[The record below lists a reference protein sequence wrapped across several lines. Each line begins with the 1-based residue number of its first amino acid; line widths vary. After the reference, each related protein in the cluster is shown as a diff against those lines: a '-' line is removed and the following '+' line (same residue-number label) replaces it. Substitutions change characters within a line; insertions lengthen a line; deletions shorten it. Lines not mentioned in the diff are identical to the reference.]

1 MKKVTLSLF
10 VTVMMVANL
19 AAQNMYIHKTD
30 GSVVTVPMNTIDSIT
45 FTETTPVTNYAW
57 MNEIYSRGTTEDP
70 DWIEIFNNG
79 NADIDLTGY
88 KIYDSGGQSGS
99 KPKKEFPSGT
109 IIPASGFFVIVTDT
123 EDESGFGLSGGGET
137 VWMENATGTII
148 DSIAFAALE
157 EGQSYGRYPDGTEN
171 WQILYTVTKGAANSN
186 LVPSSIFL
194 NELYSRGT
202 TEDPDWV
209 EIYNTSTADIDISG
223 YKIYDPAGQAGTK
236 PKKEFPTGSIVPAQ
250 GWLVIVVD
258 TDDESGFG
266 LSSGGDEVWLE
277 NTEGSVIDYIAIPA
291 MEVTQSY
298 GRLPDGADN
307 WQLLN
312 TITKGAANQAK

>member
-1 MKKVTLSLF
+1 MKKITL
-10 VTVMMVANL
+10 TVFITVLMVANL

-30 GSVVTVPMNTIDSIT
+30 GTVVTVPMTTIDSIT
-45 FTETTPVTNYAW
+45 FSSGGPVSNYAW

-70 DWIEIFNNG
+70 DWIEIFNDG
-79 NADIDLTGY
+79 DTDVDLTGY
-88 KIYDSGGQSGS
+88 KIFDSGGQGGS

-109 IIPASGFFVIVTDT
+109 IIPSKGFYVIVTDD
-123 EDESGFGLSGGGET
+123 EAESGFGLSSNGET
-137 VWMENATGTII
+137 VWLENATGTII
-148 DSIAFAALE
+148 DSVAFPALE
-157 EGQSYGRYPDGTEN
+157 EGQSYGRYPDGTAN

-186 LVPSSIFL
+186 LVPSLVLL
-194 NELYSRGT
+194 NELYSRGI

-209 EIYNTSTADIDISG
+209 EIYNASSAEIDISG
-223 YKIYDPAGQAGTK
+223 YKIYDPGGQAGSK
-236 PKKEFPTGSIVPAQ
+236 PKKEFPTGSVIPAL

-277 NTEGSVIDYIAIPA
+277 NVEGTVIDYIAIPA
-291 MEVTQSY
+291 METTQSY
-298 GRLPDGADN
+298 GRLPDGSDN

-312 TITKGAANQAK
+312 TITKGTSNQAK